1 MGPIFVREVPADVA
15 VWPGRRLL
23 AAVDAIAWPGLWIYL
38 TMHAPFDTGL
48 LGTAVVA
55 LAGVLAVLRASKALL
70 RNERYRF
77 TVVRWGRV
85 ALGLVL
91 IGFVLK
97 IAVGIT

>member
-1 MGPIFVREVPADVA
+1 MLA
-15 VWPGRRLL
+15 V
-23 AAVDAIAWPGLWIYL
+23 VDAIAWPALWVYL
-38 TMHAPFDTGL
+38 TMRVPFDTGL